1 MKARIESGKVVKYRQ
16 IPTILKHKGT
26 TILKADTLSPSKL
39 EELGFYDVITPTHD
53 SVVHSLSNLH
63 FSETIEHTDTIT
75 NESINIVGF
84 TYDVSIKELPE
95 LSELKLTKIDELNK
109 LAGKM
114 LSETDFYVIRK
125 MDGSGN
131 IPATIKAERLVI
143 RASIERNESAINA
156 LTGKR
161 EVIMYSITM

>member
-16 IPTILKHKGT
+16 IPTVLKHKGT

-39 EELGFYDVITPTHD
+39 EELGFYDVVTPTHD
-53 SVVHSLSNLH
+53 SVVHTLSNLH
-63 FSETIEHTDTIT
+63 FSKTIEHTNTIT
-75 NESINIVGF
+75 GESSNVAGF
-84 TYDVSIKELPE
+84 TYDVSLKELGD
-95 LSELKLTKIDELNK
+95 LADLKLAKIDELNK

-125 MDGSGN
+125 MDGCGN

-143 RASIERNESAINA
+143 RASIQRNESAINA